1 MCWRRHKV
9 WTWSARRHGWPR
21 AQPHYFTQKKT
32 GLGHSRITLHRR
44 KRASGTAALLY
55 TEENGPRAQ
64 PHYFTQKKTFVSSSN
79 SSHLQYTFPD
89 VVRRFFPFL
98 LGLNGIVEF
107 GHCGGYIFACLLIVT
122 THVGAVVIL
131 GPVLLELSVS
141 RVRTQLLAKRR
152 HHHDSLSGVLH
163 RVPGLLVN
171 LLTLG
176 GALLL
181 EDYIRVVEMQNRI
194 RY

>member
-1 MCWRRHKV
+1 M
-9 WTWSARRHGWPR
+9 A
-21 AQPHYFTQKKT
+21 
-32 GLGHSRITLHRR
+32 
-44 KRASGTAALLY
+44 
-55 TEENGPRAQ
+55 
-64 PHYFTQKKTFVSSSN
+64 SSS
-79 SSHLQYTFPD
+79 S
-89 VVRRFFPFL
+89 
-98 LGLNGIVEF
+98 
-107 GHCGGYIFACLLIVT
+107 GHCGGHIFACLLIVT

-131 GPVLLELSVS
+131 GPEVLLELSVS

-176 GALLL
+176 GGALLL